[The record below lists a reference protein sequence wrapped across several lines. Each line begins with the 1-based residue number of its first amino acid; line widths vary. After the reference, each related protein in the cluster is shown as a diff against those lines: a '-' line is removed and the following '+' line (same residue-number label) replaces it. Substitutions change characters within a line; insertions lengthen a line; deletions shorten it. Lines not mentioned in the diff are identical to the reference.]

1 MTKEEAVY
9 ILRNT
14 AWLGGNEQV
23 QKVEE
28 AIDTVELVEPKWI
41 PVSERMPEPEK
52 DVLVCYKVRGTR
64 YVSIGGLFGDGQFHG
79 YDDEYLSP
87 EGRTRKA
94 IAWMPLP
101 EPWKEKEK

>member
-1 MTKEEAVY
+1 MSE
-9 ILRNT
+9 
-14 AWLGGNEQV
+14 
-23 QKVEE
+23 
-28 AIDTVELVEPKWI
+28 WI